1 MIDKEV
7 VVPGDFLSD
16 DPSMAGVG
24 TFVENGKVF
33 AQVYGILESR
43 DRLRV
48 ISLGG
53 KYVPSPGDDIIGNV
67 VDFSLSSWKVDI
79 NSPYGADLHIS
90 EYPQRVDFGD
100 MSRYIKVGDSIITK
114 VTRVDNEKRVDLTL
128 KGYDLRILRG
138 GRIIDFFHTKI
149 PRLIGRSGSMINMIK
164 EESKCAI
171 YVGQNGRIWVNGEDD
186 KMDLAIKT
194 IKKIEKEA
202 HTSGLTARIAQFLE
216 DER

>member
-16 DPSMAGVG
+16 DPSKAGTG
-24 TFVENGKVF
+24 TYVEGGKVF
-33 AQVYGILESR
+33 ALAYGILESR

-53 KYVPSPGDDIIGNV
+53 KYVPLPGDDIIGNV

-90 EYPQRVDFGD
+90 EHPQRVDFGD
-100 MSRYIKVGDSIITK
+100 MCRHIKIGESIITK
-114 VTRVDNEKRVDLTL
+114 VIRVDNEMRVDLTL
-128 KGYDLRILRG
+128 KGYDLKILRG
-138 GRIIDFFHTKI
+138 GRIIDFFHSKI

-164 EESKCAI
+164 EECKCAI
-171 YVGQNGRIWVNGEDD
+171 FVGQNGRIWVNGEGDN
-186 KMDLAIKT
+186 MALAIKT
-194 IKKIEKEA
+194 IKKIEDEA
-202 HTSGLTARIAQFLE
+202 HTSGLTAKIAQFLE